1 MLLRRVM
8 ENVNDQNWFAVA
20 LDFGIVVGG
29 ILLAFQLQTWGE
41 ERAATERAEQS
52 LHQLYE
58 ESEEA
63 LRFWVRQVAGEN
75 RRLEFQDQVIAALYA
90 GDPGDLAEDDIANA
104 LAGIG
109 RYPTLSPPRRTYDEL
124 SNAGLLREID
134 GPEAMGAVA
143 TYYEDVAFI
152 QGQINFFRPSGTRE
166 DEILNA
172 SLASTYDP
180 TRWARQR
187 IETDFDALAADS
199 EYLQTVV
206 EEYRNMMMFQIYRRE
221 AMLAAAE
228 MCAALAQAVGRT
240 CEQYADYEEWS
251 ELPEWQMRNVPPR
264 EDRE

>member
-1 MLLRRVM
+1 
-8 ENVNDQNWFAVA
+8 
-20 LDFGIVVGG
+20 
-29 ILLAFQLQTWGE
+29 LLAFQLQTWGE

-63 LRFWVRQVAGEN
+63 LRYWVSRVARTDG
-75 RRLEFQDQVIAALYA
+75 RLELQDRVIAALNA
-90 GDPGDLAEDDIANA
+90 GEPGELTEDEIIGA
-104 LAGIG
+104 LTGIG

-124 SNAGLLREID
+124 SSAGLLREID
-134 GPEAMGAVA
+134 APEAMAA
-143 TYYEDVAFI
+143 LANYYEELDFI
-152 QGQINFFRPSGTRE
+152 QGQINFFRPDDRNVDRGHLVSV
-166 DEILNA
+166 
-172 SLASTYDP
+172 YDT
-180 TRWARQR
+180 TRWSRQR
-187 IETDFDALAADS
+187 IEADLEVMAADP
-199 EYLQTVV
+199 EYLSTIVS
-206 EEYRNMMMFQIYRRE
+206 EYRNMMMFQIYRRE